1 MGCDYIIGSVVSNIQ
16 NIRNHSY
23 NNTVPHPK
31 RVDSLI
37 HLLKVI
43 MKIYFPATAVIDKMW
58 HKLTIISVKAIAGA
72 VHNNNRADPGGLF
85 LSLHVILSS
94 QVMC

>member
-1 MGCDYIIGSVVSNIQ
+1 MGCDYIIGSVVSDIQ
-16 NIRNHSY
+16 NVRNHSY
-23 NNTVPHPK
+23 NNAVPHPR

-37 HLLKVI
+37 HLLIVI

-58 HKLTIISVKAIAGA
+58 HNLTIIYVKVIAGA
-72 VHNNNRADPGGLF
+72 VHNDNRAHPGGLF
-85 LSLHVILSS
+85 FSLHVILSS